1 MMYEVQTFT
10 LCQGWVNCWSVEIDG
25 ISQPET
31 FETEAE
37 AQAAID
43 EFLAEIQ
50 AEIECG
56 DRAEDEGYDRDDYRV
71 VRVAG
76 A

>member
-1 MMYEVQTFT
+1 MAYEVQTFT
-10 LCQGWVNCWSVEIDG
+10 LCDGWVNCWSVEIDG
-25 ISQPET
+25 ISQQET

-37 AQAAID
+37 ADAAID

-50 AEIECG
+50 AEIERG
-56 DRAEDEGYDRDDYRV
+56 DRAPDEGYDRGDYCV
-71 VRVAG
+71 VKVAG